1 MVFKP
6 EKLQNALNTYVTEKL
21 AISSVGGSSQ
31 TFSTIM
37 SK

>member
-6 EKLQNALNTYVTEKL
+6 ERLQNALNTYVTEKL
-21 AISSVGGSSQ
+21 VIASVGGSTQ
-31 TFSTIM
+31 TFSTIA